1 MFGTNHNKVKPFSP
15 SSRQKTVA
23 PADEI
28 SGRSFLIRAAS
39 FVNNNNPLQQ
49 PPEEKKEEV
58 DFSLDYFGRFK
69 DPKLQEEFI
78 IACLEHRSTFSF
90 LILSLSL
97 LVWLLIENF
106 LSPFHL
112 SSSKVQGSVEI
123 AVIVICVIVILLSI
137 AIYVCSITSL
147 TKNHLIH
154 TYIQLFF
161 GISIN
166 ILFIVK
172 IIEVIGRGGSSCLPS
187 IDHLIEHLQIHVT
200 PYIATSEI
208 TNVYEAI
215 RKELICLQCTQHA
228 SDFFTINSLAQ
239 VIMLSLCPQLLMVIL
254 HEPRLYLTFTSHFIT
269 GGLLIFTISVQGNL
283 ILPLGF
289 MITAIAVVLYEIHI
303 QRTQYFLNNRK
314 LQDILNKNEKNA
326 LEIHAMEM
334 RSMIGNVAHD
344 LKTVRA
350 LLQILE
356 SSSNKRF
363 LIASSIIYERIG
375 HN

>member
-1 MFGTNHNKVKPFSP
+1 MFRTNHNKVKPFSP

-39 FVNNNNPLQQ
+39 FVNNNNPIQ
-49 PPEEKKEEV
+49 PSQPEEKKEEV

-78 IACLEHRSTFSF
+78 IACLQHRSTFSF
-90 LILSLSL
+90 LILSLTL
-97 LVWLLIENF
+97 LIWLLIENF
-106 LSPFHL
+106 LTSFYL
-112 SSSKVQGSVEI
+112 SSNNIQQSVEI
-123 AVIVICVIVILLSI
+123 AVIIICVIAIILSI
-137 AIYVCSITSL
+137 TIYVCSITSFN
-147 TKNHLIH
+147 KNHHIH
-154 TYIQLFF
+154 AYIQLFF

-166 ILFIVK
+166 VLFIVK
-172 IIEVIGRGGSSCLPS
+172 IVEVIGEGADCLPS
-187 IDHLIEHLQIHVT
+187 VNHLIEHLQIEVT
-200 PYIATSEI
+200 PYITPSEI
-208 TNVYEAI
+208 NDVYNAI
-215 RKELICLQCTQHA
+215 SNELISFECTSNS
-228 SDFFTINSLAQ
+228 SDFFTIDALSQ
-239 VIMLSLCPQLLMVIL
+239 VLVLSLCPQLLMAIL

-269 GGLLIFTISVQGNL
+269 GGLLIFTISIQRCL

-289 MITAIAVVLYEIHI
+289 MIIAIAVLLYELHL

-344 LKTVRA
+344 LKTVRT
-350 LLQILE
+350 LLAPTLRNPILHV
-356 SSSNKRF
+356 S
-363 LIASSIIYERIG
+363 
-375 HN
+375 